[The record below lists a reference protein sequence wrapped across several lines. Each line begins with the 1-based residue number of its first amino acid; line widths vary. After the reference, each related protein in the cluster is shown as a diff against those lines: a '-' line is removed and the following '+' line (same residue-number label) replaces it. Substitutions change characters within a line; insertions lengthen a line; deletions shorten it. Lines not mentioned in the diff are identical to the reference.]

1 MVHKYLVDLTEAERE
16 YLLNLIKKGKPSA
29 RKVARAH
36 VLLRAAAGAADDTIA
51 QTLHLGVSTVHR
63 TRQRF
68 VDEGL
73 IPALSERLRQGKPPT
88 LTSKQ
93 TAFIVALACSTP
105 PQGYC
110 RWTMQLLADR
120 LIELRQVEA
129 ISHDTVRRILKKNHL
144 KPWQRK
150 EWCIPRVSPDYVWHM
165 EDVLELYA
173 EPYDARYP
181 QICFDESPVQLTS
194 EKRRPLPVRPGQPEC
209 YDYEY
214 KREGTANLFLFVQP
228 LRGWRHVNVTAQ
240 RTTQDFA
247 QQMKLLVDV
256 YFPAAERIRLVVDN
270 LNTHTPAALYQA
282 FAPAEARR
290 LIRKVEFHYTPKHGS
305 WLNMAE
311 CEFAVLAA
319 QCLDRRIPDSDTLR
333 REIAAWQT
341 QRNRDQAKIHWQFGT
356 DLARVKLKRLY
367 PSIEQPD
374 TALGQEATTM
384 KTE

>member
-1 MVHKYLVDLTEAERE
+1 
-16 YLLNLIKKGKPSA
+16 
-29 RKVARAH
+29 
-36 VLLRAAAGAADDTIA
+36 
-51 QTLHLGVSTVHR
+51 
-63 TRQRF
+63 
-68 VDEGL
+68 
-73 IPALSERLRQGKPPT
+73 
-88 LTSKQ
+88 
-93 TAFIVALACSTP
+93 
-105 PQGYC
+105 
-110 RWTMQLLADR
+110 
-120 LIELRQVEA
+120 
-129 ISHDTVRRILKKNHL
+129 
-144 KPWQRK
+144 
-150 EWCIPRVSPDYVWHM
+150 
-165 EDVLELYA
+165 
-173 EPYDARYP
+173 
-181 QICFDESPVQLTS
+181 LTS

-247 QQMKLLVDV
+247 QQMQLLVDV
-256 YFPAAERIRLVVDN
+256 YFPTADRIRLVVDN

-290 LIRKVEFHYTPKHGS
+290 LIRKLEFHYTPKHGS

-341 QRNRDQAKIHWQFGT
+341 QRNQDQAKIHWQFGT

-367 PSIEQPD
+367 PSVKQPD